1 MKTFERYG
9 SAVVISG
16 PSGVGKSTLVG
27 NVRRILPDLS
37 FSVSCTT
44 RAPRAGEV
52 DGREYY
58 FLTPEGFEEKVRKGE
73 FLEYAGIFNRRY
85 GTLKSE
91 VLHRVEQGEQVLL
104 DIDVQGAKQIRAAA
118 ETSPELARSVHFV
131 LIAPPSLEALE
142 TRLRG
147 RGSENEEQL
156 ALRLGAARS
165 ELANYKL
172 YDYVVVN
179 DDLEQATADLAA
191 VLRSFRLL
199 TGTLRQEIFR

>member
-27 NVRRILPDLS
+27 NVRKILPDLS

-58 FLTPEGFEEKVRKGE
+58 FLTPENFEEKVQRGE
-73 FLEYAGIFNRRY
+73 FLEYAGIFKRRY

-142 TRLRG
+142 SRLRG

>member
-27 NVRRILPDLS
+27 NVRKILPDLS

-44 RAPRAGEV
+44 RSPRAGEV

-58 FLTPEGFEEKVRKGE
+58 FLTPEEFEEKVRRGE
-73 FLEYAGIFNRRY
+73 FLEYAGVFSRRY

-91 VLHRVEQGEQVLL
+91 VLSRVEAGEQVLL

-118 ETSPELARSVHFV
+118 ETSPELARSVHFI
-131 LIAPPSLEALE
+131 LIAPPSLEILE
-142 TRLRG
+142 SRLRG
-147 RGSENEEQL
+147 RGSESEEQL
-156 ALRLGAARS
+156 ALRLGTARS
-165 ELANYKL
+165 ELANYRL

>member
-27 NVRRILPDLS
+27 RARKILPDLS

-44 RAPRAGEV
+44 RSPRAGEV

-58 FLTPEGFEEKVRKGE
+58 FLSPEAFEEKVQRGE
-73 FLEYAGIFNRRY
+73 FLEYAGVFDRRY

-91 VLHRVEQGEQVLL
+91 VLSRVERGEQVLL

-118 ETSPELARSVHFV
+118 AASPELARMFHFV
-131 LIAPPSLEALE
+131 LIAPPSLEVLE
-142 TRLRG
+142 SRLRG
-147 RGSENEEQL
+147 RGTETEEQL

-172 YDYVVVN
+172 YDYMVVN
-179 DDLEQATADLAA
+179 DDLEQAAADLAS
-191 VLRSFRLL
+191 VLHSFRLL
-199 TGTLRQEIFR
+199 TAALRQEIFR

>member
-27 NVRRILPDLS
+27 NVRKILPDLS

-44 RAPRAGEV
+44 RSPRAGEV

-58 FLTPEGFEEKVRKGE
+58 FLSPEEFEEKVRKGK
-73 FLEYAGIFNRRY
+73 FLEYAGVFSRRY

-91 VLHRVEQGEQVLL
+91 VLSRVEAGEQVLL

-118 ETSPELARSVHFV
+118 ASSPELARSVHFI
-131 LIAPPSLEALE
+131 LIAPPSLEILE
-142 TRLRG
+142 SRLRG
-147 RGSENEEQL
+147 RGSESEEQL

>member
-16 PSGVGKSTLVG
+16 PSGVGKSTLVS
-27 NVRRILPDLS
+27 NVRKILPDLS

-44 RAPRAGEV
+44 RPPRAGEA

-58 FLTPEGFEEKVRKGE
+58 FLSPEAFEEKVQKGE

-104 DIDVQGAKQIRAAA
+104 DIDVQGAKQIRVAA

-142 TRLRG
+142 SRLRG

-199 TGTLRQEIFR
+199 TGTLKEEIFR